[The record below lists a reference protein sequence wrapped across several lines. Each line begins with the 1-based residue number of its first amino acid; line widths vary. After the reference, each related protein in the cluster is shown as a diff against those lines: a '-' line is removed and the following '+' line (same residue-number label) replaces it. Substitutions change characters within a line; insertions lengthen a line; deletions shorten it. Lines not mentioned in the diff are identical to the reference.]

1 MARNIGADG
10 RTVYRAVIT
19 KTYDNGRQW
28 TSHEGPYTE
37 PGPARARVSFW
48 RNRMRRNGGTAE
60 GHIEQA
66 HTIWAPLD
74 GKEQRPAE
82 RAAAAIRAQAYR
94 DAAAQLRADAD
105 TAEAAVMA
113 HYGNDIGKGAADM
126 LRVAATDLDRRAAE
140 IHPAPEEQQQ

>member
-10 RTVYRAVIT
+10 STVYRAVIT
-19 KTYDNGRQW
+19 KTYDNGREW

-66 HTIWAPLD
+66 HTVWAPVGED
-74 GKEQRPAE
+74 ADPT
-82 RAAAAIRAQAYR
+82 AAIRAQAYR
-94 DAAAQLRADAD
+94 DAAAQLDQRASSLDALSSSDHDAEAYAVRELADAANALRALAD
-105 TAEAAVMA
+105 AV
-113 HYGNDIGKGAADM
+113 H
-126 LRVAATDLDRRAAE
+126 L
-140 IHPAPEEQQQ
+140 APQEPQP

>member
-19 KTYDNGRQW
+19 ITDHDGAQSTRY
-28 TSHEGPYTE
+28 EGPYDS
-37 PGPARARVSFW
+37 PAAARARVTFW
-48 RNRMRRNGGTAE
+48 RNHMPRWGGSAT
-60 GHIEQA
+60 GRVEQA

-94 DAAAQLRADAD
+94 EIAAQLRADAD
-105 TAEAAVMA
+105 DAEAAVEA
-113 HYGNDIGKGAADM
+113 HYGHGIGKGAAEI
-126 LRVAATDLDRRAAE
+126 LRVAAADIDRRADA
-140 IHPAPEEQQQ
+140 IHPATEEPAP